1 MPLFCPYV
9 NDHRH
14 LICGID
20 LPTQIKELFDSF
32 DPEDEVVMMT
42 DMLGGSV
49 NQQFCPY
56 VNDHRHLICGI
67 NLPCALSLVLQPQDM
82 PLTAETIRTI
92 VEESRSHLIYVNEYN
107 DGANEDDE

>member
-1 MPLFCPYV
+1 MRRYIIAS
-9 NDHRH
+9 HH
-14 LICGID
+14 LLANGLKDTLNFLTSMDGIIDISAYMDDTD

-56 VNDHRHLICGI
+56 VND
-67 NLPCALSLVLQPQDM
+67 
-82 PLTAETIRTI
+82 LTAETIRTI